1 MIFRLLRVVIFV
13 NLFSKNMV
21 ILDEN
26 CPKMNIVCIKCA
38 SWRSKQE
45 WRSIGADTVFSNVIY
60 KSNIQICSSN
70 QIFKSDLQIWS
81 PIFIFLKTEFLISC
95 TDLPFLRPF
104 SKRWDRPTDRP
115 GHQSRFSH
123 QEVRKRR
130 RCFYY
135 CMYLSVN
142 ALKQQ
147 YFLVKMPMNV
157 TLKSNCISF
166 QLFIQCFYWF

>member
-1 MIFRLLRVVIFV
+1 M
-13 NLFSKNMV
+13 FS
-21 ILDEN
+21 L
-26 CPKMNIVCIKCA
+26 
-38 SWRSKQE
+38 
-45 WRSIGADTVFSNVIY
+45 
-60 KSNIQICSSN
+60 
-70 QIFKSDLQIWS
+70 
-81 PIFIFLKTEFLISC
+81 C
-95 TDLPFLRPF
+95 TDLPFLRPHN
-104 SKRWDRPTDRP
+104 KRWDRPTDRP

-157 TLKSNCISF
+157 TVKSNCILL
-166 QLFIQCFYWF
+166 QPFYWLLFCITYKTSGSIFKLFTISFLSLSKGEKGPWETIGSFLVEFLSVSKIISERKDFLKGWITIVKGQMSILKKNSLQHLRFGNTFSLIP

>member
-1 MIFRLLRVVIFV
+1 MLYQ
-13 NLFSKNMV
+13 
-21 ILDEN
+21 
-26 CPKMNIVCIKCA
+26 
-38 SWRSKQE
+38 W
-45 WRSIGADTVFSNVIY
+45 
-60 KSNIQICSSN
+60 
-70 QIFKSDLQIWS
+70 
-81 PIFIFLKTEFLISC
+81 
-95 TDLPFLRPF
+95 TDLPFLRPHN
-104 SKRWDRPTDRP
+104 KRWDRPTDRP

-157 TLKSNCISF
+157 TVKSNCI
-166 QLFIQCFYWF
+166 FYWLLFCITYSIYEEMLHLLVILSENESDREKNKGAKKLLTSQFTTGLMRLIYPSFVSSNNIRYW